1 MRNLFLA
8 SCSAFAVLTTSAQ
21 AQTAAAGAE
30 FRHPCEGSPW
40 WVETD
45 AKFSDFDFW
54 LGEWQVYDAESG
66 ELRGFDDV
74 EKVLEGCVVKQHW
87 RQMDDNFTQP
97 GLPWR
102 LQGNSLSGITA
113 GGEWRQ
119 IWTDNNGGNL
129 LFTGGYDEN
138 GRMSLVSE
146 WYSVPGQDGETIRM
160 RNFWHWEPQAD
171 GTIKNWGFVQSPDES
186 AEKRRYFNIV
196 YRKSAVGSA
205 AAQLRKPK
213 E

>member
-1 MRNLFLA
+1 MRKIFLM
-8 SCSAFAVLTTSAQ
+8 SCSTLAALCASAH
-21 AQTAAAGAE
+21 AQSASESE
-30 FRHPCEGSPW
+30 FRHPCQGSPW
-40 WVETD
+40 WVETE

-54 LGEWQVYDAESG
+54 LGEWQVYDAASG
-66 ELRGFDDV
+66 ELRGFDDI
-74 EKVLEGCVVKQHW
+74 EKGLEGCVVKQHW

-102 LQGNSLSGITA
+102 LQGNSLTGITA
-113 GGEWRQ
+113 DGEWRQ

-129 LFTGGYDEN
+129 LFTGGYDED
-138 GRMSLVSE
+138 GVMTLVSE
-146 WYSVPGQDGETIRM
+146 RYNVPGRDGETIRM
-160 RNFWHWEPQAD
+160 RNFWHWDPQPD
-171 GTIKNWGFVQSPDES
+171 GTIKNWGFAQSPDEN

-205 AAQLRKPK
+205 AAQLRDPK

>member
-1 MRNLFLA
+1 MLKK
-8 SCSAFAVLTTSAQ
+8 TSKA
-21 AQTAAAGAE
+21 
-30 FRHPCEGSPW
+30 
-40 WVETD
+40 
-45 AKFSDFDFW
+45 
-54 LGEWQVYDAESG
+54 
-66 ELRGFDDV
+66 
-74 EKVLEGCVVKQHW
+74 CVVKQHW

-102 LQGNSLSGITA
+102 LQGNSLTGITA

-138 GRMSLVSE
+138 GRMALVSE
-146 WYSVPGQDGETIRM
+146 WYRAPVGDSEWAQM
-160 RNFWHWEPQAD
+160 RNFWYWEPQAD
-171 GTIKNWGFVQSPDES
+171 GTIKNWGDFQSPDEN
-186 AEKRRYFNIV
+186 AERQRYFNIV

-213 E
+213 K